1 MQTAPISTPRFRTDL
16 VAQPIDSEGQRFVDV
31 TDPDSGRTFRFYEVE
46 YSIACAMNGQRSLGG
61 LANWALE
68 ELGLETTTHELETVI
83 STLEELGY
91 LDGPLEIGAVELGQA
106 GGSARRPGLVAPTP
120 AADLELGAPGKST
133 LARERPSPA
142 PVEAVELGTPGGPTA
157 RETLPVRPATAPG
170 SDDDMSFEG
179 LMDATATRTA
189 PEGLSRDDVP
199 TTVRPQSA
207 RAELRRD
214 DSDFGLEG
222 LTPPPAEVPS
232 ASLRPSTEPAS
243 DDDGPTN
250 LPPPAPGLE
259 EEEVSVDLSEHLSI
273 GSDDLKEAVRQSRVM
288 QAVAVPPELL
298 AELEAELPPESAAGA
313 SASRQSAPIE
323 VEDQTSEP
331 IELPSKRAT
340 VSKPEPTTPIEPP
353 PQRDEPKSNAG
364 ILLVLLLFVMIGAA
378 AAYYFLVYKKNQES
392 QSGATGPSI
401 NEPVGTKPTVA
412 PTPPPPAPPSA
423 TLVATPGVNATITMP
438 EPSGPVEWLA
448 DDGAVV
454 EKGDEL
460 VHLKGYAALE
470 KKANAYDVRGMQ
482 YQEKLDRA
490 TAALEKAT
498 EEQKPRHQKAVDS
511 YEAKVV
517 EKAELAKA
525 TRDKLTQLTVA
536 APTAGT
542 VKLLGKPGAWIKA
555 GEPLLELRAS
565 PVLSATF
572 TLPDAAANPG
582 AVGDAVSVTTKTS
595 RDATIECQVTAVEGT
610 KLTVQC
616 PPESLKAGTEIV
628 LK

>member
-46 YSIACAMNGQRSLGG
+46 YSIACAMNGQRSLGS

-68 ELGLETTTHELETVI
+68 ELGLETTTDELETVI
-83 STLEELGY
+83 STLDELGY
-91 LDGPLEIGAVELGQA
+91 LDGPLEVGAVELGQA
-106 GGSARRPGLVAPTP
+106 GGTVRRAASAAPLP
-120 AADLELGAPGKST
+120 ADDLELGAPGRSSI
-133 LARERPSPA
+133 ARERPAPP
-142 PVEAVELGTPGGPTA
+142 PVEAVELGMPGGL
-157 RETLPVRPATAPG
+157 RETPEVRAVTSPG
-170 SDDDMSFEG
+170 SEDDMSFEG
-179 LMDATATRTA
+179 LMEQTGTRPVPA
-189 PEGLSRDDVP
+189 SLSRDDVP
-199 TTVRPQSA
+199 TAVRAQPP
-207 RAELRRD
+207 RAELYDDGD

-232 ASLRPSTEPAS
+232 ATLRPSTEPAS

-298 AELEAELPPESAAGA
+298 AELEGEPPDDAAT
-313 SASRQSAPIE
+313 QSPAPFE
-323 VEDQTSEP
+323 VEDRTSEP
-331 IELPSKRAT
+331 IELPSKRAA
-340 VSKPEPTTPIEPP
+340 VSKAEPTTPVEPP
-353 PQRDEPKSNAG
+353 PQREEPTSSVG
-364 ILLVLLLFVMIGAA
+364 ILIVVFVIVLFGGA
-378 AAYYFLVYKKNQES
+378 AAYYYLGYLPNQDEGGAS
-392 QSGATGPSI
+392 SPSVSDRSGKA
-401 NEPVGTKPTVA
+401 PVVA
-412 PTPPPPAPPSA
+412 PTPLPPEPPSA
-423 TLVATPGVNATITMP
+423 TLVSSQGANATLTMP
-438 EPSGPVEWLA
+438 EPSGAVEWLA
-448 DDGAVV
+448 EDGARVA
-454 EKGDEL
+454 KGDAV

-482 YQEKLDRA
+482 YQEKLERA
-490 TAALEKAT
+490 AAALEKAA
-498 EEQKPRHQKAVDS
+498 EEQKPRHQKAVES

-525 TRDKLTQLTVA
+525 MRDKLDGLTMS

-542 VKLLGKPGAWIKA
+542 VKALGRPGAWIKA
-555 GEPLLELRAS
+555 GEPLLEIGTE
-565 PVLSATF
+565 PVLSASF
-572 TLPDAAANPG
+572 TLPAEAAAN
-582 AVGDAVSVTTKTS
+582 VGDSLSVTTKS
-595 RDATIECQVTAVEGT
+595 ARDATIECTVTAVEGARV
-610 KLTVQC
+610 TVQC